1 MLGSPHAYDQERS
14 HRRSPARLDRPD
26 RRHVARRARPSGD
39 RRRRR
44 RGFGFAIGHLLAVLL
59 GIHDQYADRMARVLT
74 AACAAI
80 ALAYW
85 IMYVITGW
93 KGP

>member
-1 MLGSPHAYDQERS
+1 VIAVGAGG
-14 HRRSPARLDRPD
+14 A
-26 RRHVARRARPSGD
+26 
-39 RRRRR
+39 
-44 RGFGFAIGHLLAVLL
+44 FGFAIGHLLPVLL
-59 GIHDQYADRMARVLT
+59 GIHDRYADRMARVWT

-85 IMYVITGW
+85 IAYVITGW

>member
-1 MLGSPHAYDQERS
+1 VTKNALTAAALLGSTVPTAVTLHDALG
-14 HRRSPARLDRPD
+14 RL
-26 RRHVARRARPSGD
+26 VIAVGAG
-39 RRRRR
+39 
-44 RGFGFAIGHLLAVLL
+44 GAFGFAIGHLLAVLL
-59 GIHDQYADRMARVLT
+59 GIHDQYADRMARVWT